1 MEEERLIDV
10 SWEDSGHQRLPVK
23 IKIKCKDQRGVL
35 ATVATRLAEEDVNID
50 SGNFKSDIAG
60 NTEIFLTIQVRDT
73 THLYE
78 TIEKLRKLPPVLEV
92 IRRTTD

>member
-23 IKIKCKDQRGVL
+23 IKMKCKNQRGVL
-35 ATVATRLAEEDVNID
+35 ATVATRLAEEDVNIE
-50 SGNFKSDIAG
+50 SGNFRSDIDG
-60 NTEIFLTIQVRDT
+60 NTEIYLTIQVRDT
-73 THLYE
+73 THLYD
-78 TIEKLRKLPPVLEV
+78 TIDKLRKLPPVLEV